1 MTGVNHVKKAIS
13 LILAVLT
20 ALSVLS
26 ATAFAAQTQPLLV
39 YDLLKHDT
47 DSATHTCRTVEIF
60 FQQQMKN
67 FDSAK
72 EITFRTSDDK
82 TVAVC
87 RPHSDN
93 IRMLDL
99 YTPGG
104 EFGVVLDSAKQYYLT
119 IPEGAYY
126 TDDGILCAAY
136 KGAYNGVHLSDN
148 DAAFSIADLGI
159 SEFLATNVSGNK
171 LFAGRIRI
179 SNAFDG
185 LRAANKAVTLLRK
198 TGVNK
203 TTGKDVYEA
212 IGTYTVTALRKGSAD
227 ISFDGAVIDRYADYK
242 LEVNFGT
249 FMAGKTTV
257 NGRSEYAL
265 SGKKLLGLRED
276 YPVIDLLIRWF
287 GADHR
292 VLKAVTTALRIL
304 ASVNLVDKALYN
316 DVDAYIKAHK

>member
-1 MTGVNHVKKAIS
+1 MTGVNNVKKAIS
-13 LILAVLT
+13 LILILIT

-26 ATAFAAQTQPLLV
+26 ATAFAVQTQPLLV

-60 FQQQMKN
+60 FQRQMKN
-67 FDSAK
+67 YDSDK
-72 EITFRTSDDK
+72 EITFRTFDDK

-93 IRMLDL
+93 ICKLDL

-104 EFGVVLDSAKQYYLT
+104 DFGVVLDPTRQYYLT

-136 KGAYNGVHLSDN
+136 KGAYTGVHLSGSDSV
-148 DAAFSIADLGI
+148 FSIADLGI
-159 SEFLATNVSGNK
+159 SDFLATNVSDSK
-171 LFAGRIRI
+171 LYAGRIRI
-179 SNAFDG
+179 SSAFDG

-203 TTGKDVYEA
+203 STGKDVYEA
-212 IGTYTVTALRKGSAD
+212 IGLYTVTALRKGSAD
-227 ISFDGAVIDRYADYK
+227 ISFDGVTIDRYADYK
-242 LEVNFGT
+242 LEVDYGT

-257 NGRSEYAL
+257 NGRSEYKL
-265 SGKKLLGLRED
+265 SGKKLLGLREN
-276 YPVIDLLIRWF
+276 YPMIDLLIEWF
-287 GADHR
+287 GADHWL
-292 VLKAVTTALRIL
+292 LKAVTTVLQVL
-304 ASVNLVDKALYN
+304 ASVKLVDKALYN